1 MLRNTNQSRGT
12 RHTRPGKRWR
22 LALLPGALLGL
33 GLCGCANF
41 WDDVTSRD
49 FKVEQLW
56 TKPNVFEVLR
66 DSNDGDKR
74 ARALHALHEPAQ
86 FGGSAE
92 DQEVVVKILTTSAN
106 SGPPLC
112 RLAAI
117 ESLGHFRDP
126 RAVPAIQDAYFAA
139 DACPPDVANTLR
151 CQALTSLG
159 ETKNPAA
166 VELLARV
173 ARQPATKGSLED
185 KQQTLDERLA
195 ATRALGNFS
204 QYQATEALE
213 YVMKNEKNVALQD
226 LAHHSLEVA
235 TGKKV
240 PQDPQAWDQV
250 LHQNGDVTV
259 QAPAEESGL
268 RRVAGWFAFWDW

>member
-1 MLRNTNQSRGT
+1 L
-12 RHTRPGKRWR
+12 
-22 LALLPGALLGL
+22 L

-56 TKPNVFEVLR
+56 TKPNPFVVLK

-74 ARALHALHEPAQ
+74 ARALRALHEPNQ
-86 FGGSAE
+86 FGGTADE
-92 DQEVVVKILTTSAN
+92 QEVVVKILTSSAV

-112 RLAAI
+112 RLAAM
-117 ESLGHFRDP
+117 ESLGHFKDP
-126 RAVPAIQDAYFAA
+126 RAVSAIQDAYYAA
-139 DACPPDVANTLR
+139 DQFPSDVATTIR

-159 ETKNPAA
+159 DTSNPAA
-166 VELLARV
+166 IELLARV

-195 ATRALGNFS
+195 ATRALGHFN
-204 QYQATEALE
+204 QYQATEALD
-213 YVMKNEKNVALQD
+213 YVLKNEKNIALQD
-226 LAHHSLEVA
+226 EAHESLELA

-240 PQDPQAWDQV
+240 PQDPRAWDQV
-250 LHQNGDVTV
+250 LHPGGEATV
-259 QAPAEESGL
+259 QAPPPESGIH
-268 RRVAGWFAFWDW
+268 RVAAWFAFWDR